1 MTDPTLTLQ
10 KKNNEKKRT
19 QNLRPFFGEK
29 SKKLLTIV
37 LHWSIIKTT
46 KENKTKK
53 RKAETIM
60 TKYGKEY
67 KMNEEEWENIASYMN
82 DEIREDLHFE
92 MAPCEPEEFLRAY
105 VEKDP
110 DFEELLNSE
119 FSIEL

>member
-19 QNLRPFFGEK
+19 QNLRPFFGKK

>member
-10 KKNNEKKRT
+10 KKNDEKKRT

-29 SKKLLTIV
+29 SKKLLIFYTP
-37 LHWSIIKTT
+37 LEYAKIIKGTT
-46 KENKTKK
+46 KQK
-53 RKAETIM
+53 RKVETTM
-60 TKYGKEY
+60 TRYGEEY
-67 KMNEEEWENIASYMN
+67 KLDEEEMENIASYMN

>member
-19 QNLRPFFGEK
+19 QNLRPFLGEK
-29 SKKLLTIV
+29 SKKLLTFV

-46 KENKTKK
+46 KENTTKK

-67 KMNEEEWENIASYMN
+67 KMNEEEWENIATYMN
-82 DEIREDLHFE
+82 DKIKEELHNTIT
-92 MAPCEPEEFLRAY
+92 PCEPEEFLKAY
-105 VEKDP
+105 VERDP
-110 DFEELLNSE
+110 DFEELLSSE

>member
-19 QNLRPFFGEK
+19 QNLRPFLGEK
-29 SKKLLTIV
+29 SKKLLTFV

-67 KMNEEEWENIASYMN
+67 KMNEEEWENIATYMN

>member
-1 MTDPTLTLQ
+1 MQFHTCNLYATLPWVSSDTWG
-10 KKNNEKKRT
+10 
-19 QNLRPFFGEK
+19 FF
-29 SKKLLTIV
+29 
-37 LHWSIIKTT
+37 
-46 KENKTKK
+46 
-53 RKAETIM
+53 
-60 TKYGKEY
+60 
-67 KMNEEEWENIASYMN
+67 

>member
-19 QNLRPFFGEK
+19 QNLRPFLGEK
-29 SKKLLTIV
+29 SKKLLTFV

-67 KMNEEEWENIASYMN
+67 KMNEEEWENIATYMN
-82 DEIREDLHFE
+82 DKIKEELHNTIT
-92 MAPCEPEEFLRAY
+92 PCEPEEFLKAY
-105 VEKDP
+105 VERDP
-110 DFEELLNSE
+110 DFEELLSSE

>member
-1 MTDPTLTLQ
+1 
-10 KKNNEKKRT
+10 
-19 QNLRPFFGEK
+19 
-29 SKKLLTIV
+29 
-37 LHWSIIKTT
+37 
-46 KENKTKK
+46 
-53 RKAETIM
+53 
-60 TKYGKEY
+60 
-67 KMNEEEWENIASYMN
+67 MNTEEMENIATYMN

>member
-1 MTDPTLTLQ
+1 MEYNIIN
-10 KKNNEKKRT
+10 KGT
-19 QNLRPFFGEK
+19 QNKKEK
-29 SKKLLTIV
+29 GGNNNDKI
-37 LHWSIIKTT
+37 
-46 KENKTKK
+46 
-53 RKAETIM
+53 
-60 TKYGKEY
+60 GKEY
-67 KMNEEEWENIASYMN
+67 KLNTEEMENIATYMN

>member
-1 MTDPTLTLQ
+1 MEYNIIN
-10 KKNNEKKRT
+10 KGT
-19 QNLRPFFGEK
+19 QN
-29 SKKLLTIV
+29 
-37 LHWSIIKTT
+37 
-46 KENKTKK
+46 KK
-53 RKAETIM
+53 RKAETTM
-60 TKYGKEY
+60 TRYGEEY
-67 KMNEEEWENIASYMN
+67 KLNTEEMENIATYMN

>member
-53 RKAETIM
+53 RNAETIM